1 MVKICDSAKFY
12 SNNGLNYIVAKIKI
26 TKYNH
31 IHQSCFVGITSSYC
45 DINIINLLR
54 LISHDILCNGSGGGV
69 QNPLSPH
76 AKIIFVE
83 KWKKEKGEIGGRC
96 LHFLHC

>member
-1 MVKICDSAKFY
+1 MVKISDSAKFY
-12 SNNGLNYIVAKIKI
+12 SNISLNYIVAKTKI

-31 IHQSCFVGITSSYC
+31 IHQSCFVDNSSSYC

-54 LISHDILCNGSGGGV
+54 SVSHDILCNGSGGRG
-69 QNPLSPH
+69 QNPLSH
-76 AKIIFVE
+76 SQKLFFDE

-96 LHFLHC
+96 LHFFHC